1 MGRVCCVF
9 FVVASVTV
17 REHCSSGIWVVGC
30 CPDTSVM
37 SAILPRGSLHVT
49 DTPKTDM
56 STVFLHP
63 SCAKVKVVLALPIN
77 ALSDM
82 LENVLRVLVFSLS
95 LPPPPQTPLLLCVY
109 FFRFCLQT
117 CLTLHIFYKPSFGEG
132 LYLILIALAA
142 LELLPCDAKS
152 WLVVCVCVGV

>member
-30 CPDTSVM
+30 CSDTSVM

-82 LENVLRVLVFSLS
+82 LENVLRVLVFFLVSTPTPTNPLAFVCLFFQILS
-95 LPPPPQTPLLLCVY
+95 ANLSHVAH
-109 FFRFCLQT
+109 FLQT
-117 CLTLHIFYKPSFGEG
+117 QFWWGTLFNFDCFGCTRVV
-132 LYLILIALAA
+132 ALW
-142 LELLPCDAKS
+142 C
-152 WLVVCVCVGV
+152 